1 MRHLLD
7 TELDLVVKAGFI
19 YLPLLFDPAI
29 EKEIHTPRK
38 TDVLIEVN
46 GRLFVKALSLQSL
59 VENYEKIDTDSYEQ
73 LRSACLQRYCHALR
87 LNGISISEKLRTILL
102 HVMPHFIRRQKSFGR
117 KRLREEEILDL
128 IGERITVPARYYEDT
143 MKFLDTDS
151 LRGALHNLEE
161 QRATIDPLRDGLIPA
176 RKLRGWLLQALE
188 LKIVENEKG
197 ILRQALQEREQ
208 FSKAQRKYLAILLY
222 IAEKGSLAID
232 GFGFSRMGMTDEYVI
247 YRHTGEYALKDYYGR
262 MYLFPDCRV
271 AVSTIVPLKP
281 VVVDTYKHPFLEGH
295 DAGQP
300 ICLRG
305 FNSPK
310 VFTAA
315 NVINALQE
323 GINALLYG
331 YSSRRRNGYHSL
343 DRITK
348 LARTVDVDDDILPDH
363 EDYPVISTRHA
374 RPVNFD
380 DYRVS
385 SDHPKIASGQVE
397 ITNNYTP

>member
-7 TELDLVVKAGFI
+7 TDLDLVVKAGFI

-59 VENYEKIDTDSYEQ
+59 VENYEKIDTESYDQ
-73 LRSACLQRYCHALR
+73 LRSACLQRYRHALR
-87 LNGISISEKLRTILL
+87 LNGIAISEKLRTILL
-102 HVMPHFIRRQKSFGR
+102 HVMPHFIRRHKSLER

-176 RKLRGWLLQALE
+176 RKLRGWFLRALE
-188 LKIVENEKG
+188 LKIVDNEKG

-208 FSKAQRKYLAILLY
+208 FSEAQRECLAMLLY
-222 IAEKGSLAID
+222 IAEKGSLEID
-232 GFGFSRMGMTDEYVI
+232 GFGFSRIGLTDEYLI
-247 YRHTGEYALKDYYGR
+247 YRHTGEYALKDFYGR
-262 MYLFPDCRV
+262 TYLFPDCRV

-281 VVVDTYKHPFLEGH
+281 FAMERYKHPFLEGY
-295 DAGQP
+295 DSGQD
-300 ICLRG
+300 ICMRG
-305 FNSPK
+305 FSPPN

-315 NVINALQE
+315 AVITALEE

-348 LARTVDVDDDILPDH
+348 RLQTVDFEDYTLPDPT
-363 EDYPVISTRHA
+363 DYPVIRNRH
-374 RPVNFD
+374 VLDVDFD
-380 DYRVS
+380 DYRVAN
-385 SDHPKIASGQVE
+385 DHPQIASGQVE